1 MRIASSMEIE
11 DDELRAY
18 VDEALGIG
26 PATWGH
32 RSDGGDRSTG
42 DGSHDRLDSE
52 FDDWE
57 CAGDRS
63 DDGPAAERLSKKRR
77 GTRHTPS
84 SSLEKDWKLVKG
96 ETDSNIEGMESHIA
110 RAMAQSLPKQPWESS
125 PAAKVFN
132 PDYLKGPGYMRVG
145 LSDAL
150 LGNVARSSSPPRPV
164 PRAIPE
170 FVARRLRMASLN
182 KSDDCLRS
190 GALMKARSLL
200 LYDPPATQ
208 LGQSLLNAAGTL
220 IDENQVTQSLIDAFA
235 PKSTNTLVKR
245 FSSLWRFARWCS
257 AKYIPPLQMAE
268 DTVYDYLCHLRD
280 EKASASAASSFLEAV
295 SFLHSVACIRGL
307 GSNPQFSGRC
317 KGLARSQL
325 QTRRKRKQAS
335 PLTVEMVRAL
345 EDFTARHF
353 QSHLAVISG
362 HLLFCIYSCAR
373 WADSIRLTEIEQFHR
388 GRITLIETSTTRH
401 KTALSDEART
411 QVLPYVCLGQGISDF
426 PWSQPWLAARTKFGL
441 DIQVMDD
448 QISIPSWSDSQEAF
462 TSLPMSST
470 EATLWAREILEL
482 AGVPRDQASM
492 VSSHSC
498 KATLLSWTSKSGSFS
513 RAERRLLG
521 HHYDREDRS
530 FLIYSRDTYAP
541 LAVKIRLMLDRIA
554 NGKFCPDLSR
564 VDRIAQAVDE
574 ADNNSASEVS
584 DPTDSNASREDP
596 PSPSTKLIR
605 SLQPA
610 GEWPQELEGVMPDK
624 CLIRRISRVVHVA
637 LDLGVKLRCG
647 RKVTSNYLPL
657 SRSSLELSD
666 FQVCAQCRTTAPPSP
681 TVLEEESPPEQ
692 EGSMPSTPYEPS
704 DSPA

>member
-1 MRIASSMEIE
+1 MRLASSMEIE

-57 CAGDRS
+57 CAGDRD

-280 EKASASAASSFLEAV
+280 EKASASAASSFLEPAFGCVYQRSGIEPAV
-295 SFLHSVACIRGL
+295 FWKMQRPGKITTANSPEEEASEPVDSGDGSCFGGFHSKTFSVAPRSDLRSSPFLHLQLR
-307 GSNPQFSGRC
+307 QMGR
-317 KGLARSQL
+317 L
-325 QTRRKRKQAS
+325 
-335 PLTVEMVRAL
+335 
-345 EDFTARHF
+345 H
-353 QSHLAVISG
+353 
-362 HLLFCIYSCAR
+362 
-373 WADSIRLTEIEQFHR
+373 
-388 GRITLIETSTTRH
+388 
-401 KTALSDEART
+401 
-411 QVLPYVCLGQGISDF
+411 
-426 PWSQPWLAARTKFGL
+426 
-441 DIQVMDD
+441 
-448 QISIPSWSDSQEAF
+448 
-462 TSLPMSST
+462 
-470 EATLWAREILEL
+470 
-482 AGVPRDQASM
+482 
-492 VSSHSC
+492 
-498 KATLLSWTSKSGSFS
+498 
-513 RAERRLLG
+513 
-521 HHYDREDRS
+521 
-530 FLIYSRDTYAP
+530 
-541 LAVKIRLMLDRIA
+541 
-554 NGKFCPDLSR
+554 
-564 VDRIAQAVDE
+564 
-574 ADNNSASEVS
+574 
-584 DPTDSNASREDP
+584 
-596 PSPSTKLIR
+596 
-605 SLQPA
+605 
-610 GEWPQELEGVMPDK
+610 
-624 CLIRRISRVVHVA
+624 
-637 LDLGVKLRCG
+637 
-647 RKVTSNYLPL
+647 
-657 SRSSLELSD
+657 
-666 FQVCAQCRTTAPPSP
+666 
-681 TVLEEESPPEQ
+681 
-692 EGSMPSTPYEPS
+692 
-704 DSPA
+704 

>member
-1 MRIASSMEIE
+1 MRLASSMEIE

-18 VDEALGIG
+18 VAGALGIG

-57 CAGDRS
+57 CAGDCN

-325 QTRRKRKQAS
+325 QTRRKRKQAD
-335 PLTVEMVRAL
+335 V
-345 EDFTARHF
+345 
-353 QSHLAVISG
+353 
-362 HLLFCIYSCAR
+362 
-373 WADSIRLTEIEQFHR
+373 
-388 GRITLIETSTTRH
+388 
-401 KTALSDEART
+401 
-411 QVLPYVCLGQGISDF
+411 
-426 PWSQPWLAARTKFGL
+426 
-441 DIQVMDD
+441 
-448 QISIPSWSDSQEAF
+448 
-462 TSLPMSST
+462 
-470 EATLWAREILEL
+470 
-482 AGVPRDQASM
+482 
-492 VSSHSC
+492 
-498 KATLLSWTSKSGSFS
+498 
-513 RAERRLLG
+513 
-521 HHYDREDRS
+521 
-530 FLIYSRDTYAP
+530 
-541 LAVKIRLMLDRIA
+541 
-554 NGKFCPDLSR
+554 LSR
-564 VDRIAQAVDE
+564 
-574 ADNNSASEVS
+574 
-584 DPTDSNASREDP
+584 
-596 PSPSTKLIR
+596 
-605 SLQPA
+605 
-610 GEWPQELEGVMPDK
+610 
-624 CLIRRISRVVHVA
+624 
-637 LDLGVKLRCG
+637 
-647 RKVTSNYLPL
+647 
-657 SRSSLELSD
+657 
-666 FQVCAQCRTTAPPSP
+666 
-681 TVLEEESPPEQ
+681 
-692 EGSMPSTPYEPS
+692 
-704 DSPA
+704 